1 MIEKIKK
8 RFKEKFSPQGKRVK
22 VPTVLQMEA
31 TECGAA
37 SLAMILAHFGK
48 WVPLEKLRQECGVN
62 RDGSKASSI
71 VKAARRRNC
80 AVRGF
85 RCMAG
90 EFLEEKQDFPIIIH
104 WEFNHFVVLEGI
116 INDKVYINDPA
127 IGKRVIELI
136 TVASN
141 GFWGLWA
148 NEKIDKI
155 LSAASLDTIFFSS
168 DAFHREYVSL
178 EALKGAIAA
187 CRRAAIHCSV
197 SVGDAKGK
205 YNASDFIRDLGEAKY
220 YVDLNLYPF
229 YRVGRAENLS
239 EDIFYRLRPIAPR
252 CYDDGALGMRPD
264 GLVFPCYSPAA
275 FDTCLH
281 LGNIRKQ
288 SSADMLRDNPC
299 VDLCNLLQDSES
311 FQKLTSIAVEKGL
324 LTAAQRDLSPCEQ
337 YNLMFREKS
346 YDVLKKYAAD
356 LYDEL
361 LVKKLFA

>member
-1 MIEKIKK
+1 MCGLSCSPRRKDVIE
-8 RFKEKFSPQGKRVK
+8 
-22 VPTVLQMEA
+22 
-31 TECGAA
+31 
-37 SLAMILAHFGK
+37 
-48 WVPLEKLRQECGVN
+48 EKLLFKTIDDVLAAKAEGLCDIKQIGFSGGEAFLYPDLLVK
-62 RDGSKASSI
+62 GSNYAKE
-71 VKAARRRNC
+71 
-80 AVRGF
+80 RGF
-85 RCMAG
+85 T
-90 EFLEEKQDFPIIIH
+90 
-104 WEFNHFVVLEGI
+104 V
-116 INDKVYINDPA
+116 
-127 IGKRVIELI
+127 

-155 LSAASLDTIFFSS
+155 LSAARLDTIFFSS

-187 CRRAAIHCSV
+187 CQRAAIHCSV

-205 YNASDFIRDLGEAKY
+205 YNAADFIRDLGEAKY

-239 EDIFYRLRPIAPR
+239 EDIFYRLRPIEPR
-252 CYDDGALGMRPD
+252 CYDGGALGMRPD
-264 GLVFPCYSPAA
+264 GLVFPCCSPAA

-281 LGNIRKQ
+281 LGNIRKK
-288 SSADMLRDNPC
+288 SLSDMLRDNPC

-337 YNLMFREKS
+337 CNLMFRKKG
-346 YDVLKKYAAD
+346 YGVLKKYAAD